1 MILRKRIR
9 LLDESKI
16 GELSINITKNNN
28 TITKKLKVKSI
39 NYVAPEPLVKP
50 STPVLSSESQAV
62 REVES
67 QGSASLTIENTQSDV
82 TFIATLNPQE
92 GSGTLR
98 VENNVI
104 QYQAPEVAQ
113 DKQVEISVVA
123 RRTRGEETIDSDAL
137 TISLTVKAPV
147 VPTIEDI
154 EFTVNPADLT
164 ISYGSGAQSITL
176 NSIEGAAFAV
186 ESRLE
191 GVVRTNIQGNTL
203 EVTPLAIGN
212 TVLSIT
218 ASKEGFNPKTI
229 KVSVKV
235 QATEE
240 ISFRVSPLST
250 NLAINETQVLTIEGS
265 EDYTFEVN
273 DKISY
278 NKDSKTITALAN
290 GIGVLTLTAGS
301 LKTVVG
307 VKVLPN
313 TEESSP
319 IEA

>member
-16 GELSINITKNNN
+16 GELSINITKNSNI
-28 TITKKLKVKSI
+28 ITKKLKVKSV
-39 NYVAPEPLVKP
+39 NYIAPEPLVKP

-82 TFIATLNPQE
+82 TFIAALNPQE

-147 VPTIEDI
+147 APTIEDI
-154 EFTVNPADLT
+154 EFTVNPTSLT
-164 ISYGSGAQSITL
+164 IPYGSGAQSITL
-176 NSIEGAAFAV
+176 NSVGSAAFAV

-191 GVVRTNIQGNTL
+191 GVVRTNVQGNTL
-203 EVTPLAIGN
+203 EVTPLAVGN

-229 KVSVKV
+229 KVDVKV

-240 ISFRVSPLST
+240 TSFKVSPLTT
-250 NLAINETQVLTIEGS
+250 NLAINETQVLTIEGG

>member
-50 STPVLSSESQAV
+50 STPVLSSESQSV
-62 REVES
+62 TEVES
-67 QGSASLTIENTQSDV
+67 QGSASLTLENTQSDV

-104 QYQAPEVAQ
+104 QYQAPEVAE

-137 TISLTVKAPV
+137 TIHLTVKAPV
-147 VPTIEDI
+147 VPTIEEI
-154 EFTVNPADLT
+154 EFTVNPTSLT

-186 ESRLE
+186 ENRLA
-191 GVVRTNIQGNTL
+191 GVVSTNVQGNTL

-229 KVSVKV
+229 KVDVKV

-240 ISFRVSPLST
+240 ISFKVSPLTT
-250 NLAINETQVLTIEGS
+250 NLAINETQVLTIEGN

-313 TEESSP
+313 TEVSDP
-319 IEA
+319 IES